1 VAYKTDVVEYSAND
15 DTASK
20 YASLSLVP
28 RHCFLLVAA
37 LAAIATARADALY
50 GQNLLAALRA
60 GGFVILMRHASSP
73 LTAPDA
79 AIADPDNVQHERQL
93 DDSGRTAALAFGESL
108 RRLHI
113 PIGQVL
119 SSPTYRALETVKL
132 ARLGQAKTFPQ
143 LGDSGQSML
152 ADQSGVRAAW
162 LRAKIAEPPG
172 SGKNTIIV
180 THLPNILEVF
190 PGGAPGLAD
199 GEALILRSEGQRQ
212 LGVVARMKISDWTQ
226 LDAQH

>member
-1 VAYKTDVVEYSAND
+1 
-15 DTASK
+15 
-20 YASLSLVP
+20 
-28 RHCFLLVAA
+28 
-37 LAAIATARADALY
+37 
-50 GQNLLAALRA
+50 
-60 GGFVILMRHASSP
+60 
-73 LTAPDA
+73 
-79 AIADPDNVQHERQL
+79 
-93 DDSGRTAALAFGESL
+93 
-108 RRLHI
+108 
-113 PIGQVL
+113 
-119 SSPTYRALETVKL
+119 
-132 ARLGQAKTFPQ
+132 
-143 LGDSGQSML
+143 ML